1 METQQTSEWDLD
13 EATVNLLIDRFYWRE
28 ICDDER
34 MERYWNRTLA
44 NVRNRYKDILRVETI
59 KFDPLVSKYFE
70 GEYTTTGSTSD
81 GSNRS
86 ISNTKTFTLG
96 ETGREEFET
105 EMFNQETGSSTNSSD
120 GRTTKAGSKNVS
132 DDTVISNTSSYN
144 DSKNVNGSNGGT
156 STVASQTHET
166 VANQSNSSDVSGSVE
181 LNRQAVKAAPMNA
194 SGVTLE
200 ERGTENASIDGMLAD
215 LDFDYA
221 SSYQQADKQNKNE
234 SAHNEAGSSQTNGSG
249 NSTTTDAFTNQSRE
263 ALNGSRMDNGS
274 NDRTIAQTDSE
285 NGTSHDEGTGSY
297 ADNGKDWG
305 TSTKI
310 TSRGGQNIDRTS
322 GTDELTKYGSSNL
335 VKRDRYTGR
344 DGVLPQDAMRKA
356 IDFLESYSNAFE
368 WLCNK
373 LEINFIGIYDI

>member
-1 METQQTSEWDLD
+1 
-13 EATVNLLIDRFYWRE
+13 
-28 ICDDER
+28 
-34 MERYWNRTLA
+34 
-44 NVRNRYKDILRVETI
+44 
-59 KFDPLVSKYFE
+59 
-70 GEYTTTGSTSD
+70 
-81 GSNRS
+81 
-86 ISNTKTFTLG
+86 
-96 ETGREEFET
+96 
-105 EMFNQETGSSTNSSD
+105 
-120 GRTTKAGSKNVS
+120 
-132 DDTVISNTSSYN
+132 
-144 DSKNVNGSNGGT
+144 
-156 STVASQTHET
+156 
-166 VANQSNSSDVSGSVE
+166 
-181 LNRQAVKAAPMNA
+181 MNA
-194 SGVTLE
+194 SGVSLE

-234 SAHNEAGSSQTNGSG
+234 SAHSETGSSNTTGSG

-285 NGTSHDEGTGSY
+285 NGTSHDTESGTYS
-297 ADNGKDWG
+297 DNGKDWG
-305 TSTKI
+305 NTLKI
-310 TSRGGQNIDRTS
+310 TSKGGQNIDRTS
-322 GTDELTKYGSSNL
+322 GTDALTKYGSSNL